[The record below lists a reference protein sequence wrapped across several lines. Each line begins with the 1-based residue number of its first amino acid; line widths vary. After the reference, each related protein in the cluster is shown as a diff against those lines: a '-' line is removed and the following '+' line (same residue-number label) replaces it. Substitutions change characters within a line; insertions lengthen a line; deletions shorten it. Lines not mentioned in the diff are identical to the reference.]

1 MDNCFVKSDDERS
14 IFTMIIYLNDN
25 YEGGNTVFYNR
36 PTDGV
41 LPYSGEL
48 ELSYP
53 HPIVPTKG
61 GVLIFNHDVLH
72 EGLKI
77 TKGTKYIIRCEIMFR
92 RVSKSGSILPYQI
105 SQPLHLTSV
114 LYSNSDRLENS
125 GDLVNSTRVYLQA
138 LNIQVN
144 HSQSIP
150 DLDENHIEMLP
161 NEILLN
167 IFGFLDFL
175 TVVNPCSLVCRRWN
189 YFALESSVWD
199 AFCLQHSF
207 PLDGITNGYHLFRS
221 LYSDENRR
229 RFPIFVIGNNK
240 ICYDLNG
247 YLNPRYTRSSVFKST
262 PFVGHAGSH
271 CESFVLGED
280 AHHYMNNKPIKRVT
294 DPFKSIMVSPN
305 CIEVME
311 QQLNGYR
318 VETGLV
324 IGEFTKD
331 PYFFR
336 AYSFDDS
343 QHILVNKVDMAIQGS
358 KIETG
363 LFVHVGGYLTTI
375 VAVMNGEIMSRS
387 RITSSIGPSY
397 FADELHCKKLSTQTK
412 LLQQLF
418 RVAFDYKQQAEK
430 YKHMD
435 PHELR
440 LDDQDFRI
448 RPIDCIRGPEWM
460 FNSGLLKL
468 KENKLHERIDIP
480 TAIRSCLEKMPEDEW
495 PLLVSNVVT
504 SGGGSM
510 LFGFAD
516 RLHKEVASIVPDE
529 MKGVVKV
536 VSSPDRDQ
544 YVWRGASLQ
553 TRPMGVYY

>member
-1 MDNCFVKSDDERS
+1 MPATYTFHYLSPWLSEHHENNKQDVEKVKFKSARCYHFKNVLKADECDYYIKSTEELGYESLEKEYPQEYRNNDRVLVRSFALAEELYKKTFQKHLSNTFDFQHSSVKPFGVATEGIWVPTGINEVIKFTRYNPGEKFSPHMDNCFVKSDDERS

-125 GDLVNSTRVYLQA
+125 GDLVNSTKVYLQA

-343 QHILVNKVDMAIQGS
+343 QHILVNKVDMAIQ
-358 KIETG
+358 
-363 LFVHVGGYLTTI
+363 
-375 VAVMNGEIMSRS
+375 
-387 RITSSIGPSY
+387 
-397 FADELHCKKLSTQTK
+397 
-412 LLQQLF
+412 
-418 RVAFDYKQQAEK
+418 
-430 YKHMD
+430 
-435 PHELR
+435 
-440 LDDQDFRI
+440 
-448 RPIDCIRGPEWM
+448 
-460 FNSGLLKL
+460 
-468 KENKLHERIDIP
+468 
-480 TAIRSCLEKMPEDEW
+480 
-495 PLLVSNVVT
+495 
-504 SGGGSM
+504 
-510 LFGFAD
+510 
-516 RLHKEVASIVPDE
+516 
-529 MKGVVKV
+529 
-536 VSSPDRDQ
+536 
-544 YVWRGASLQ
+544 
-553 TRPMGVYY
+553 